1 LKDPQDAALA
11 RRVETLFLD
20 LANGRYQG
28 LFRVVGREAIAR
40 LGGDPDALLII
51 EPIEGYTTA
60 AGVSGGFLV
69 ASNRR
74 GDHGFLPTEPG
85 MYTGL
90 VISGAGVLQGI
101 AVPLT
106 RQIDIAPTAAR
117 LLGLELSEADGVPI
131 MGVLRN
137 TQVPLV
143 SR

>member
-1 LKDPQDAALA
+1 M
-11 RRVETLFLD
+11 
-20 LANGRYQG
+20 
-28 LFRVVGREAIAR
+28 
-40 LGGDPDALLII
+40 
-51 EPIEGYTTA
+51 
-60 AGVSGGFLV
+60 
-69 ASNRR
+69 
-74 GDHGFLPTEPG
+74 H
-85 MYTGL
+85 TGL

-131 MGVLRN
+131 MGVLGN